1 MIQIKD
7 KHDCCGC
14 SACQQRCPRHCI
26 TMREDSEGFFYPE
39 VDTDACVDC
48 GLCERVCPLANPG
61 NPKHWME
68 VIGAKNRNEDELL
81 GSSSG
86 GVFINLARNVIAEGG
101 IVFGAVFDG
110 SWNVVH
116 TYADSIDGVWAMMG
130 SKYVQSDIND
140 SYIKA
145 ERFLEDGRIVLFT
158 GTPCQVAGLNRYL
171 RKSYPNLLSVDFLC
185 HGVPGPGVW
194 HMYLDEIRRSA
205 GGTTRPC
212 EDTNRMVITGI
223 SFRDKRIYGWDKYC
237 FVVRGSTAVT
247 GESAVLMSDVY
258 VDNPF
263 MKGFLND
270 VYLRP
275 SCYRCKCKG
284 GVSGS
289 DITLAD
295 YWGVKTL
302 LPDFAD
308 NRGVSLVFVN
318 TDKGKTAAER
328 LDMDFCAANINGLER
343 YNGGMKAVLREGW
356 RRRTFFHELGDGRSF
371 SAALNSAL
379 AKPWYNTALHG
390 LRKAVRRIIFK
401 LTNDEDRNI
410 DASATH

>member
-140 SYIKA
+140 S
-145 ERFLEDGRIVLFT
+145 
-158 GTPCQVAGLNRYL
+158 
-171 RKSYPNLLSVDFLC
+171 
-185 HGVPGPGVW
+185 
-194 HMYLDEIRRSA
+194 
-205 GGTTRPC
+205 
-212 EDTNRMVITGI
+212 
-223 SFRDKRIYGWDKYC
+223 
-237 FVVRGSTAVT
+237 
-247 GESAVLMSDVY
+247 
-258 VDNPF
+258 
-263 MKGFLND
+263 
-270 VYLRP
+270 
-275 SCYRCKCKG
+275 
-284 GVSGS
+284 
-289 DITLAD
+289 
-295 YWGVKTL
+295 
-302 LPDFAD
+302 
-308 NRGVSLVFVN
+308 
-318 TDKGKTAAER
+318 
-328 LDMDFCAANINGLER
+328 
-343 YNGGMKAVLREGW
+343 
-356 RRRTFFHELGDGRSF
+356 
-371 SAALNSAL
+371 
-379 AKPWYNTALHG
+379 
-390 LRKAVRRIIFK
+390 
-401 LTNDEDRNI
+401 
-410 DASATH
+410 